1 MGYPSDIAAALSIPM
16 ATDRAARN
24 AAGIGIREDV
34 TPITTNRSQF
44 VPHFFE

>member
-1 MGYPSDIAAALSIPM
+1 VIGAWVVGD
-16 ATDRAARN
+16 D

-34 TPITTNRSQF
+34 TTITTNRSQF